1 MRTLLVMYILSGGL
15 LAALSLP
22 LLRGKV
28 RPNPWYGFRVPS
40 TLRDPSLWYPVN
52 RTVARWLLVTGIVTI
67 AGAVALYFVPGLTL
81 DQYAWLCLLV
91 FAVPLGTGIF
101 FSVRV
106 LRRLNKPGDD
116 A

>member
-1 MRTLLVMYILSGGL
+1 VTNLLVMYVLSGGL

-28 RPNPWYGFRVPS
+28 RPNSWYGFRVPS
-40 TLRDPSLWYPVN
+40 TLGDPAVWYPVN
-52 RTVARWLLVTGIVTI
+52 RAMARWLLVAGVVTM
-67 AGAVALYFVPGLTL
+67 AGAIALYFVPHLTL

-91 FAVPLGTGIF
+91 FAVPVTLGIF
-101 FSVRV
+101 SSVRV
-106 LRRLNKPGDD
+106 LRRLTQSG